1 MTLLQVVETAAAVTW
16 SFFAM
21 PAIHLD
27 EEMPALQVCARLHA
41 HRKPMGFF
49 SQHTL

>member
-27 EEMPALQVCARLHA
+27 EEMPALQVRMRLHA
-41 HRKPMGFF
+41 CEDNGIPH
-49 SQHTL
+49 HTS